1 MMGILEAKALV
12 GKTCELEWKDRLGNV
27 HKAISLIY
35 DATFVPLYGGYLMTA
50 QEDIRLDR
58 LISVRVLEAKP
69 AGASPT
75 ASSST
80 NMQKA
85 AA

>member
-1 MMGILEAKALV
+1 MIGILEAKALV

-27 HKAISLIY
+27 HRATSLIY

-58 LISVRVLEAKP
+58 LISVRVVEAEP
-69 AGASPT
+69 TGASST
-75 ASSST
+75 ASSSINT
-80 NMQKA
+80 QNA